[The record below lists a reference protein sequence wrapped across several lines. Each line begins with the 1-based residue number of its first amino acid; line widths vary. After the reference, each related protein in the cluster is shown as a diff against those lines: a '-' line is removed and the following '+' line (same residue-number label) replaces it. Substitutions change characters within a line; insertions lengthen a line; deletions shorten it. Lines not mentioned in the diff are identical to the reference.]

1 MVHFVTCREKQE
13 AAFAAQEAWARRFEE
28 VLIIQGQD
36 LCVEAYEGFLRTGS
50 KGAVLVNL
58 ILIAFSVLT
67 YLGRLSEKAGLGE
80 CTIASRVPLVS
91 YEHSVHVTM
100 YTLQFELPSAISA

>member
-1 MVHFVTCREKQE
+1 MVHFVICREKQE

-50 KGAVLVNL
+50 KGAVLVSL

-67 YLGRLSEKAGLGE
+67 YSGRLSEKAGLGE
-80 CTIASRVPLVS
+80 CTITRHVCHSCLTNIQSTSQCTHSTSNCPPL
-91 YEHSVHVTM
+91 
-100 YTLQFELPSAISA
+100 